1 MQIDKKIRRLDR
13 SENKMEFKYSISI
26 LFSNL
31 GYALKILAWILIS
44 LLLALALGAAI
55 ILPIWNNM
63 TMISSIDFGGHVS
76 AIKNSIETVWSGSQ
90 TIRAALADV
99 ITESRHFLGDIA
111 SVPAFA
117 TGLTFAVLFVY
128 AFYCFVFGLSY
139 YTISD
144 IINKLMASNYRIGF
158 ASNLALN
165 FKKAC
170 KYSAARLTISL
181 PIDVIFFTIIAG
193 ILFGLFEH
201 VGFFVI
207 PILLIVGVLICSLR
221 ALLFAGWLPRMLF
234 HPEEKVYTSF
244 TRSLTYVKSNMGG
257 LFKSYAVTFTI
268 VYLLATAFA
277 IPTGGLM
284 SLILPSLYYFI
295 LRAIELI
302 GYYKTKGLSFY
313 TDATTVINTV
323 EFGYRSEQQLQ
334 SVEEYNQESEENYL

>member
-1 MQIDKKIRRLDR
+1 
-13 SENKMEFKYSISI
+13 MEFKYSISI

-44 LLLALALGAAI
+44 LLLAFALGVAI
-55 ILPIWNNM
+55 ILPIWKSMNM
-63 TMISSIDFGGHVS
+63 VSIANFPGH
-76 AIKNSIETVWSGSQ
+76 IDNIIESVKTVWTGSQ

-99 ITESRHFLGDIA
+99 ITEGKCFLIDI
-111 SVPAFA
+111 VQFP
-117 TGLTFAVLFVY
+117 TFAASLSLAIIFVY

-139 YTISD
+139 FTISD
-144 IINKLMASNYRIGF
+144 IVNKLMASNYRIGF

-181 PIDVIFFTIIAG
+181 PIDVIFFAIMAS

-221 ALLFAGWLPRMLF
+221 SLLFAGWLPRMLF

-257 LFKSYAVTFTI
+257 LFKSYVVTFTI

-334 SVEEYNQESEENYL
+334 SVEEYNQESEENDL

>member
-1 MQIDKKIRRLDR
+1 
-13 SENKMEFKYSISI
+13 MEFKYSISI

-31 GYALKILAWILIS
+31 GYALKILVWILIS
-44 LLLALALGAAI
+44 LLLAFALGAAI
-55 ILPIWNNM
+55 ILPIWKSMNM
-63 TMISSIDFGGHVS
+63 VSIAYFPGH
-76 AIKNSIETVWSGSQ
+76 IDNIIESVKTVWTGSQ

-99 ITESRHFLGDIA
+99 ITEGKCFLIDI
-111 SVPAFA
+111 VQFP
-117 TGLTFAVLFVY
+117 TFAASLSLALIFVY

-139 YTISD
+139 FTISD
-144 IINKLMASNYRIGF
+144 IVNKLMASNYRIGF

-170 KYSAARLTISL
+170 KYSAARLSISL
-181 PIDVIFFTIIAG
+181 PIDVIFFAIMAS

-221 ALLFAGWLPRMLF
+221 SLLFAGWLPRMLF

-257 LFKSYAVTFTI
+257 LFKSYVVTFTI

-334 SVEEYNQESEENYL
+334 SVEEYNQESEENDL